1 MMDQLIGTNLVLL
14 VVLAVIAILV
24 IFTLYNTA
32 VVVPQRSEYVIE
44 RLGKFNRT
52 LAAGLHFL
60 FPFLDV
66 VAYRRSLKEEVIDIG
81 SQDCI
86 TSDNVMVTV
95 DGVLYMQVF
104 DSRMSAYGIENY
116 KFAASQMA
124 QTSLRSAIGKI
135 ELDKT
140 FEERETL
147 NRQVVSAIDEAAQNW
162 GVKVLRYEIRDIT
175 PPQTVMEAMEKQMR
189 AEREKRAEIA
199 ISEGDRQSRINRAE
213 GLMTEAIRI
222 SEGEKQ
228 KLINEAEG
236 NARQIELI
244 AGATA
249 KGLSDIAIALSK
261 EGGETAARLRVAE
274 QYVEQFG
281 RLAQESNSL
290 ILPTDLGNIAS
301 LVATAMSALD
311 QNRNGGG
318 TSKKAL
324 GTGKQTTDSTTPP
337 PATGSTNDSSTR
349 VNPSPFSDPTT
360 PPASESPFRDDR
372 DSDF

>member
-1 MMDQLIGTNLVLL
+1 MIETDMVLIVVLL
-14 VVLAVIAILV
+14 VIAVLV

-52 LAAGLHFL
+52 LSAGLHFL
-60 FPFLDV
+60 FPFLDI
-66 VAYRRSLKEEVIDIG
+66 VAYKRSLKEEVIDIG

-135 ELDKT
+135 ELDRT
-140 FEERETL
+140 FEEREAL

-249 KGLSDIAIALSK
+249 RGLSDIAVALSK

-290 ILPTDLGNIAS
+290 ILPSDLGNIAS
-301 LVATAMSALD
+301 LVATAMSSLD
-311 QNRNGGG
+311 QHRGGG
-318 TSKKAL
+318 IPSAKPKPIAADPAPSTSSSTSRSSA
-324 GTGKQTTDSTTPP
+324 GNQGERTTPP
-337 PATGSTNDSSTR
+337 PVSN
-349 VNPSPFSDPTT
+349 DPT
-360 PPASESPFRDDR
+360 PPTSPFRGEA

>member
-1 MMDQLIGTNLVLL
+1 MMNVDTDMVLIIVLL
-14 VVLAVIAILV
+14 VVAVLV

-52 LAAGLHFL
+52 LSAGLHFL
-60 FPFLDV
+60 FPFLDI

-135 ELDKT
+135 ELDRT
-140 FEERETL
+140 FEEREAL

-249 KGLSDIAIALSK
+249 KGLSDIAVALSK
-261 EGGETAARLRVAE
+261 QGGETAARLRVAE

-290 ILPTDLGNIAS
+290 ILPSDLGNIAS
-301 LVATAMSALD
+301 IVATAMNALD
-311 QNRNGGG
+311 QHRGGG
-318 TSKKAL
+318 TPSAKPKPIASDNPSTRSTSSAP
-324 GTGKQTTDSTTPP
+324 TGSASGRQGERPTPPSSSDSTPS
-337 PATGSTNDSSTR
+337 ASS
-349 VNPSPFSDPTT
+349 S
-360 PPASESPFRDDR
+360 SPFRGEV

>member
-1 MMDQLIGTNLVLL
+1 MVLIIVLL
-14 VVLAVIAILV
+14 VVAVLV

-52 LAAGLHFL
+52 LSAGLHFL

-135 ELDKT
+135 ELDRT
-140 FEERETL
+140 FEEREAL

-249 KGLSDIAIALSK
+249 RGLSDIAVALSK

-290 ILPTDLGNIAS
+290 ILPSDLGNIAS

-311 QNRNGGG
+311 QHRGGG
-318 TSKKAL
+318 
-324 GTGKQTTDSTTPP
+324 STTPSAKP
-337 PATGSTNDSSTR
+337 KPIASDDPSSRSPASPASGSAAGTSGDRNATS
-349 VNPSPFSDPTT
+349 PSYNTPT
-360 PPASESPFRDDR
+360 PPTSPFRGEG